1 MNQVAFPLESFR
13 EVFGFHPWHFWQ
25 IADEI
30 ADGPTKIGM
39 DGGADLVREYR
50 WQSGGA
56 NNGRNDIREALSE
69 SATTLRK
76 YLGFPVVRTWAT
88 ETVKLGRLRGNCR
101 EFLLCNGHVR
111 KIGKEMLT
119 TLGTYTASY
128 SDEDGDGLDERLTV
142 SVPINVITSAMS
154 DEELFLSH
162 VGADGETGKVSPIK
176 IKRNVDGSAT
186 ITGRA
191 WAAINPSRYEGAY
204 DIPPEGGTQS
214 NAALD
219 VNESDNFASKLELRR
234 HWTDT
239 SVGATLSVDT
249 CKCGCQPCACTWNC
263 CDSSSLNTDGT
274 SKVTIRRG
282 DVGICAITGCAAAD
296 SVTVSYEAGYACN
309 DCGVDLS
316 RVICRLA
323 ATLLSPQCSSSKSA
337 NGEFTRWK
345 VDRAYYSG
353 GPSGSSE
360 GFRYTDT
367 LDNPF
372 GTQEGAI
379 WAWSQIKSLMKGRGV
394 FA

>member
-30 ADGPTKIGM
+30 ADGPTRIGM
-39 DGGADLVREYR
+39 DGAADLVREYR

-56 NNGRNDIREALSE
+56 NNGRSDMREALSE
-69 SATTLRK
+69 SATMLRK

-101 EFLLCNGHVR
+101 EFVLCNGHVR
-111 KIGKEMLT
+111 KIGKETLT
-119 TLGTYTASY
+119 TLGTYTVDY
-128 SDEDGDGLDERLTV
+128 SDEDGDELDERLTV
-142 SVPINVITSAMS
+142 NVPAGVITSAMS

-162 VGADGETGKVSPIK
+162 VGAEGEAGKVSPIK

-191 WAAINPSRYEGAY
+191 WAAINPGRYEGAY

-214 NAALD
+214 NPALN
-219 VNESDNFASKLELRR
+219 VNEADNFASKLELRR

-239 SVGATLSVDT
+239 SVGATLAVDA
-249 CKCGCQPCACTWNC
+249 CKCGCRPCACTWNC
-263 CDSSSLNTDGT
+263 CDSSSLNPDGT

-309 DCGVDLS
+309 DCGVDFS

-323 ATLLSPQCSSSKSA
+323 ATLLSPQCSNSKSA